1 MYQSGVY
8 YNWGE
13 RERAHPC
20 RLKARFFYIR
30 SRVIPQSSFY
40 ASFLISTHARQCP
53 AGQTYAYIVCVCLID
68 EEAHRVF
75 GSRRRGRGATVE
87 ATCHEAPGKN
97 AALRTPPSRGRRYC
111 RDNELGNCQR
121 VTERRV
127 TETATEREARLARRR
142 VQDRARRASE
152 SLKQRDARLQ

>member
-1 MYQSGVY
+1 MRTEGNNNY
-8 YNWGE
+8 YPRCACAAMCVCVCVCVCESVLNK
-13 RERAHPC
+13 R
-20 RLKARFFYIR
+20 RLRYDTRTYIR

-53 AGQTYAYIVCVCLID
+53 DVRVYLPVHTDVCVCLID

-87 ATCHEAPGKN
+87 ATCRKAPGEN

-111 RDNELGNCQR
+111 RDNELG
-121 VTERRV
+121 
-127 TETATEREARLARRR
+127 TARE
-142 VQDRARRASE
+142 
-152 SLKQRDARLQ
+152 